1 MAEPIYR
8 SNLFYSPKLFDF
20 ADTVNY
26 ESYTAAA
33 APAPAATGGLIGQYG
48 GISATMFNQSN
59 ATSLLADLYAGGI
72 LGHLTVPPAVEFA
85 PDVVETTIDHVD
97 KASALLKR
105 HRDLLN
111 LARRRLDDANN
122 RDSLNRRLAAFLEK
136 WDDDEDARE
145 LLAPYYSRVPPTTG
159 TGGGVQITRRPEL
172 QESDVKGADDN
183 DSSALFKLSRFAMDD
198 FHALAGQREALAR
211 LQRIKAVARAES
223 ARRSFELAQEIIN
236 ARAEH
241 ANAERDRLAAEEDYT
256 LVRGLLEEQLA
267 AVDDAFVERARIL
280 SNPVGLCF
288 ARVNDLPVSI
298 SYRQTALVPRP
309 DPGRLPNACTAAR
322 TELPERLAPFL
333 ELLADQPMSAW
344 RVLAA
349 DWHRLPAEWVYQPPV
364 RALPTYVER
373 IRAMPAVFSA
383 LAVALPAPLA
393 TTAVSV
399 DRAVAQAVLVRG
411 AADRITLEQ
420 LTMTRNTAL
429 RIKARAL
436 QDDLAAALGCIV
448 ARLTEL
454 PASARFAWSRLA
466 EDDRLA
472 VERPSSWPGMDA
484 YRRQSAGLILQQTIA
499 WLLLQLADNAPAEAR
514 SAMRTAL
521 RACLLHAVN
530 DDPAEL
536 LAGDVVQFPGLFRP
550 GAVLTANL
558 NRIPPLQA
566 VVKVYDGER
575 RLIGEARVIDSRE
588 TSAQLQMTT
597 IHAATPAAFAAWSVV
612 G

>member
-8 SNLFYSPKLFDF
+8 FDF
-20 ADTVNY
+20 AGIADTVNY
-26 ESYTAAA
+26 ETYTAAA
-33 APAPAATGGLIGQYG
+33 APAPAATGGIIGQYG
-48 GISATMFNQSN
+48 GVSATMFNQSN
-59 ATSLLADLYAGGI
+59 ATSFLADLYAGGVQ
-72 LGHLTVPPAVEFA
+72 GHLMVPPAVEFA
-85 PDVVETTIDHVD
+85 PDIVETTIDHVD
-97 KASALLKR
+97 KASALLRR
-105 HRDLLN
+105 HRGLLN
-111 LARRRLDDANN
+111 LARLRLDDTTN
-122 RDSLNRRLAAFLEK
+122 RDSLNRRLAEFLDK
-136 WDDDEDARE
+136 WDDDADVRQ
-145 LLAPYYSRVPPTTG
+145 LLGPYYSRLPPTTPA
-159 TGGGVQITRRPEL
+159 GGGIQITRRPEL
-172 QESDVKGADDN
+172 AEADVKGADDN

-198 FHALAGQREALAR
+198 FHALAGQRTALER

-223 ARRSFELAQEIIN
+223 TRRSFELAGEIAA
-236 ARAEH
+236 ARTEY

-256 LVRGLLEEQLA
+256 LVRGLLTEQLE
-267 AVDDAFVERARIL
+267 AVDEAFAERARIL

-288 ARVNDLPVSI
+288 ARVDDLPVSI
-298 SYRQTALVPRP
+298 SYRQSALVPRP

-322 TELPERLAPFL
+322 TELPERLVPFL

-344 RVLAA
+344 RALAS

-364 RALPTYVER
+364 RALPSYVER

-383 LAVALPAPLA
+383 LAVTLPVPLM
-393 TTAVSV
+393 TTVAGI
-399 DRAVAQAVLVRG
+399 DRGLSQAVLVRN

-420 LTMTRNTAL
+420 LTASRNGAL

-436 QDDLAAALGCIV
+436 QDDLATALGCIV

-466 EDDRLA
+466 EDDALA
-472 VERPSSWPGMDA
+472 VERPASWPGMEPH
-484 YRRQSAGLILQQTIA
+484 RRQTAGLVLAQTIG
-499 WLLLQLADNAPAEAR
+499 WLVGQLADNAPADAR
-514 SAMRTAL
+514 TAIRTAL

-530 DDPAEL
+530 DDPADL
-536 LAGDVVQFPGLFRP
+536 LVGDVVQFPGLFRP

-566 VVKVYDGER
+566 VVKVYDGQR

-588 TSAQLQMTT
+588 TSAQVQVIAT
-597 IHAATPAAFAAWSVV
+597 HAAPAAFAAWRVV